1 MKNKKR
7 LIIFAILIIIILIAG
22 FFVIK
27 YLKSQEKNVI
37 EEYTPQEEINEEQFR
52 QTIVSLYFLDKETKQ
67 VMPEARLVDVIEIL
81 NSPYEKLVQLL
92 IEGPKNDKLQSVI
105 PEGTK
110 LLKAEINGECVTL
123 DFSAELLNYNKE
135 VENMKQ
141 HLINSIVNTLTELT
155 EVNSV
160 KILIDG
166 NENNEF
172 NEIYTRAK
180 SEL

>member
-1 MKNKKR
+1 M
-7 LIIFAILIIIILIAG
+7 
-22 FFVIK
+22 
-27 YLKSQEKNVI
+27 
-37 EEYTPQEEINEEQFR
+37 
-52 QTIVSLYFLDKETKQ
+52 
-67 VMPEARLVDVIEIL
+67 VDVIEIL

-141 HLINSIVNTLTELT
+141 HLINSIANTLTELT